1 MRIRSTVWLYAC
13 PLAAALSVAVASPAR
28 AQFGAQFKPQ
38 PMNEPASGERY
49 HVEGSIGW
57 WWPSADLSI
66 SSSQFDIVGT
76 TIDFRNDLG
85 LTDQRFPALSLVLRP
100 AKSHKLRFQY
110 IPIDYTQSATPHRDI
125 IFNGQRFSVSLPVNS
140 EVKWNAYR
148 FGYEFDFLTR
158 NNWFAGFIVEAK
170 YTDVQA
176 SLASPIDSEFV
187 HVQTPIPA
195 IGGIGRY
202 YIVPGVSIT
211 GELTAFK
218 LPTVQNKYVGHFADV
233 DIYGTVNWTNNIGTQ
248 IGYRDMDVGL
258 VVKHDS
264 GAMTLKGFYVSI
276 VARY

>member
-1 MRIRSTVWLYAC
+1 MKIRFAVWLYAC
-13 PLAAALSVAVASPAR
+13 VFAIVLSAVGASPAN
-28 AQFGAQFKPQ
+28 AQFGTQFKPQ
-38 PMNEPASGERY
+38 TMTEPASGERY
-49 HVEGSIGW
+49 HIEGSVGW

-66 SSSQFDIVGT
+66 SSSQFNLVGT

-85 LTDQRFPALSLVLRP
+85 LTDQRFPELSLVFRP

-110 IPIDYTQSATPHRDI
+110 IPIDYAQSATPQRTI
-125 IFNGQRFSVSLPVNS
+125 IFNGQRFDVSLPVNS
-140 EVKWNAYR
+140 EVKWDAYR

-170 YTDVQA
+170 YTNLRA
-176 SLASPIDSEFV
+176 TLASPLDTEFV
-187 HVQTPIPA
+187 HAEAPIPA

-211 GELTAFK
+211 GEVTAFK
-218 LPTVQNKYVGHFADV
+218 IPSVQDKYGGHFADV
-233 DIYGTVNWTNNIGTQ
+233 DIYGTVNWTNNVGTQ

-258 VVKHDS
+258 LVKRDS
-264 GAMTLKGFYVSI
+264 GAMTLKGLYVAV

>member
-1 MRIRSTVWLYAC
+1 MKSRFSVWMYASV
-13 PLAAALSVAVASPAR
+13 LAIVVTAAPAR
-28 AQFGAQFKPQ
+28 AQFGSQFKPQ

-49 HVEGSIGW
+49 HIEGSVGW
-57 WWPSADLSI
+57 WWPSADINI
-66 SSSQFDIVGT
+66 SSSQFNIAGT

-85 LTDQRFPALSLVLRP
+85 LTDQRFPELSLVLRP

-110 IPIDYTQSATPHRDI
+110 IPIDYAQSGLPQRTI
-125 IFNGQRFSVSLPVNS
+125 IFNGQRFDVALPVNS

-170 YTDVQA
+170 YTDLEA
-176 SLASPIDSEFV
+176 SLASPLEGSPEFV
-187 HVQTPIPA
+187 HVQAPIPA

-218 LPTVQNKYVGHFADV
+218 LPTVQDKYAGHFADV

-248 IGYRDMDVGL
+248 IGYRSMDVGL
-258 VVKHDS
+258 LVKRDS
-264 GAMTLKGFYVSI
+264 GAMTLKGLYVAV